1 MRHVHDI
8 VAKPA
13 SSRKNHLAHLHIN
26 LKMENKPKA
35 QPSRK
40 GKRAWRK
47 NIDVNDI
54 QAGLEAKREQEV
66 LLGEDSENSG
76 FIIDNEGDSASTTSG
91 FVLKTSEILANKSK
105 IPAIQSKKVKH
116 KVSKAQTKK
125 LMALAGRLATESKLK
140 TKLDRDGLIRA
151 SSLDVWG
158 DKEEVELPDAYKV
171 TPFVSYTSAKVVPK
185 TLSHEPLVLHAD
197 TPQEKIVHPGKSY
210 NPDLDSWKDLIDR
223 EFGLE
228 NKLDLKRQE
237 MEEHQKRIQYLIETL
252 DDKEFEE
259 SDDETES
266 KDKEEENDGDED
278 NYKLSLNEKTE
289 WKIKTKTRR
298 NKEAKHK
305 QRLELEAKL
314 KDLKKQIHDL
324 KNLEVIEQDVEQK
337 LQSIKPRPAKKYHR
351 HGKHEVGFKP
361 IEVKLS
367 DELTGSLR
375 TMKPEGNLLYDLMHK
390 LQMQGKIEARYPQ
403 RKKKRSVKLTEKW
416 SYKDFK

>member
-1 MRHVHDI
+1 
-8 VAKPA
+8 
-13 SSRKNHLAHLHIN
+13 
-26 LKMENKPKA
+26 MESKPKA

-66 LLGEDSENSG
+66 LLGENSESTG
-76 FIIDNEGDSASTTSG
+76 FVIDNEGDSSTASSG
-91 FVLKTSEILANKSK
+91 FVLKTTEILANKSK
-105 IPAIQSKKVKH
+105 IPALQSRTVKH

-140 TKLDRDGLIRA
+140 TKVDRDGLIRA
-151 SSLDVWG
+151 SSLDVWA
-158 DKEEVELPDAYKV
+158 DQPEVELPQVYKQ

-185 TLSHEPLVLHAD
+185 TLSHEPLVLHSD
-197 TPQEKIVHPGKSY
+197 SPQEKIIHPGKSY
-210 NPDLDSWKDLIDR
+210 NPDLDSWKDLIDK

-228 NKLDLKRQE
+228 NKLEMKRRE

-259 SDDETES
+259 SDDENTEANA
-266 KDKEEENDGDED
+266 EEEEKDADDED
-278 NYKLSLNEKTE
+278 NFKLSLNERTE
-289 WKIKTKTRR
+289 WKMKTKTRR
-298 NKEAKHK
+298 NKEARHK
-305 QRLELEAKL
+305 QRLELETKL
-314 KDLKKQIHDL
+314 KELKKQIHDL
-324 KNLEVIEQDVEQK
+324 KNLEAIEQDVKQK
-337 LQSIKPRPAKKYHR
+337 LLSAKPRPAKKYHR
-351 HGKHEVGFKP
+351 HGKHEVAFKP

-367 DELTGSLR
+367 DELTGTLR

-390 LQMQGKIEARYPQ
+390 LQMQGKIEARTPQ
-403 RKKKRSVKLTEKW
+403 RKKKRAVKLTEKW

>member
-1 MRHVHDI
+1 
-8 VAKPA
+8 
-13 SSRKNHLAHLHIN
+13 
-26 LKMENKPKA
+26 MENKPKA

-66 LLGEDSENSG
+66 LLGENSESSG
-76 FIIDNEGDSASTTSG
+76 FIIDNEGDSTAPASRY
-91 FVLKTSEILANKSK
+91 VLKTSEILANKSK

-116 KVSKAQTKK
+116 KVSKVQTKK
-125 LMALAGRLATESKLK
+125 LMALAGRLKTDSKLK
-140 TKLDRDGLIRA
+140 TKVDRDGLIRA

-158 DKEEVELPDAYKV
+158 DQEEAELPDVYKV
-171 TPFVSYTSAKVVPK
+171 TPFVSYTSAKVTPK
-185 TLSHEPLVLHAD
+185 TLSHEPLVLHSD
-197 TPQEKIVHPGKSY
+197 SPEEKIVHPGKSY
-210 NPDLDSWKDLIDR
+210 NPDLDSWKSLIDK

-228 NKLDLKRQE
+228 NKLELKRQE

-252 DDKEFEE
+252 EDKEFEE
-259 SDDETES
+259 SDGETEN
-266 KDKEEENDGDED
+266 KADEEEEEEDEEKK
-278 NYKLSLNEKTE
+278 YKLSLNEKTE
-289 WKIKTKTRR
+289 WKMKTKTRR
-298 NKEAKHK
+298 NKEARHK

-314 KDLKKQIHDL
+314 KDLKKQIRDL
-324 KNLEVIEQDVEQK
+324 NNLEVIEQDVEQK

-351 HGKHEVGFKP
+351 HSKHEVGFKP

-390 LQMQGKIEARYPQ
+390 LQMQGKIEARNPQ
-403 RKKKRSVKLTEKW
+403 RKKKRAVKLTEKW